1 MPRLA
6 HVSARNF
13 IASIV
18 GYAMYWTLHRFSS
31 LPPELAFFLAI
42 GTLAGVAVDFGPG
55 RQS

>member
-31 LPPELAFFLAI
+31 LPPELALFLAI